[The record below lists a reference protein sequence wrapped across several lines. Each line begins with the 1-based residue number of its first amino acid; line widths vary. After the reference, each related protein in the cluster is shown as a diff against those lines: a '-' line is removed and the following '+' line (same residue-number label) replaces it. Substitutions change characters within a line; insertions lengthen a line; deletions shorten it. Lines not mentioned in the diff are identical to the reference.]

1 MITHVASSHNLG
13 IGMAAVNLARAN
25 GEQVSNLSHHV
36 ANGSQEGVGVELE
49 SSKRLLMQISNRRT
63 PAPESKSSGGC
74 DRR

>member
-36 ANGSQEGVGVELE
+36 ANGSQEGAGVGIIQEAHHADI
-49 SSKRLLMQISNRRT
+49 QQ
-63 PAPESKSSGGC
+63 ADAC
-74 DRR
+74 A